1 MDLET
6 AINLAMELKMGR
18 NYILIQKGFQSL
30 QLRFLHTNWT
40 GLYALLLPITWLS
53 KRFGKACHS
62 DMASETE
69 LRQGLWR
76 QSSDIFIGTLPGMV
90 IGSLPGM
97 VIWSLPGMVIWSL
110 PGMVFLF
117 FCFYFGMASLRGL

>member
-53 KRFGKACHS
+53 KRAGSVKHVTPIWLQRRSSGKACG
-62 DMASETE
+62 DRAPTY
-69 LRQGLWR
+69 
-76 QSSDIFIGTLPGMV
+76 SSGRCPAWSSGRCPAWSSGRCPAWSSGRCPAWYFCSFVFTLV
-90 IGSLPGM
+90 
-97 VIWSLPGMVIWSL
+97 WH
-110 PGMVFLF
+110 
-117 FCFYFGMASLRGL
+117 R